1 MPLENVW
8 CPTLGLATKQQHT
21 VITIILLSVMSSFRK
36 LQEVSKAFNLLVFNS
51 CCLKTLDDFNGISLL
66 RFYMR
71 TELEALQDH
80 FGGCCCGENRKPPSV
95 GLFLPPPNFVKAA
108 PVLLTC

>member
-1 MPLENVW
+1 MVPYAFD
-8 CPTLGLATKQQHT
+8 LATKQQHT

-36 LQEVSKAFNLLVFNS
+36 LQEVSKALNLLVFNS
-51 CCLKTLDDFNGISLL
+51 CCLKTLNDFNGISLL

-80 FGGCCCGENRKPPSV
+80 FGGCCCGEENRKPPSV
-95 GLFLPPPNFVKAA
+95 GLFLPPLQILLKAA